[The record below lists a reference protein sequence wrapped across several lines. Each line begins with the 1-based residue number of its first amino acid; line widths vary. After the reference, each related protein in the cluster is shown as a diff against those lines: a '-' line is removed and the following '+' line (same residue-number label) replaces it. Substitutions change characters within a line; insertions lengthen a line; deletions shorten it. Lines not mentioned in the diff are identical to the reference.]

1 MKESTQTLLFIAAAL
16 GSMLLATQSQPTDAT
31 YEVSEEIGK
40 PLFKAFETE
49 QAKSLRILRFNEET
63 ATLRD
68 FEVAEEDGVWSIP
81 SKGGYPA
88 DAESQMAEASTGLID
103 LEILSIASQS
113 AADHAEYG
121 VIEPSG
127 DLEVGSTGVGTRVT
141 LNDPASESLVD
152 VVIGKPVRDA
162 EDQRFVRRTSQDIV
176 FTVAIDPSKFS
187 TKFEDWIEDDLLDL
201 EAWDVSRVQV
211 KDYTAELVMQ
221 GFRPAMAFDPRSDL
235 TLDFDQDDS
244 EWKPGTLRAYN
255 RDAEAYEDFELT
267 DTEQLNK
274 EALDGLKTAVGDL
287 KIVDV
292 ERKPGGL
299 SADLKAGDDFFDNRS
314 AVSSL
319 MKRGFAPTRGDDDST
334 DILSSEGEVI
344 VTTKDGIEYVLRFGK
359 LQLSEEE
366 GVTETSEEGEAAPS
380 GVNRYLFVM
389 ARLNSDLIES
399 PELEIVPEN
408 ESGES
413 EETEPSEE
421 DAEESNEDDGFNSRE
436 AVQKRNQR
444 KQDEYQATI
453 AAAQKRVDALNDR
466 FGDWYYVIADEV
478 YKEIAVGR
486 DDVIIAKEAAAGE
499 QAAPAPGPLGS
510 LGGGIPGL
518 PNVPGIDLTPSATE
532 GDATEA
538 MEEEAPADEESAI
551 EEAAEAVEDAA
562 ESVEATEATPETE

>member
-49 QAKSLRILRFNEET
+49 QAKSLRIVRFNEET

-88 DAESQMAEASTGLID
+88 DAESQMAEASTGVVD

-113 AADHAEYG
+113 AEDHVEYG

-127 DLEVGSTGVGTRVT
+127 DLEVGSSGVGTRVT

-152 VVIGKPVRDA
+152 VVIGKPVKDA
-162 EDQRFVRRTSQDIV
+162 EDQHFVRRTSQDIV

-235 TLDFDQDDS
+235 TVNFDEDES
-244 EWKPGTLRAYN
+244 EWQPGTLRAYN

-274 EALDGLKTAVGDL
+274 ETLDGLKTAVGDL

-299 SADLKAGDDFFDNRS
+299 SADLKGGDDFFDNRS

-319 MKRGFAPTRGDDDST
+319 MKRGFAPTRGDGDST

-344 VTTKDGIEYVLRFGK
+344 VTTKSGVEYVLRFGK

-366 GVTETSEEGEAAPS
+366 ASPETGEDGQPVSS

-389 ARLNSDLIES
+389 ARLNKDLIEA
-399 PELEIVPEN
+399 PELEIVPE
-408 ESGES
+408 EDEKD
-413 EETEPSEE
+413 SEE
-421 DAEESNEDDGFNSRE
+421 DAEDQEFNSPE
-436 AVQKRNQR
+436 AVEKRNQR

-453 AAAQKRVDALNDR
+453 ATAQKRVDALNGR

-478 YKEIAVGR
+478 YKKIAVGR
-486 DDVIIAKEAAAGE
+486 DDVITAKEAVAGSEAAE
-499 QAAPAPGPLGS
+499 PPATPATPGPLGS
-510 LGGGIPGL
+510 VGGGIPGL
-518 PNVPGIDLTPSATE
+518 PNVPGIDLTPS
-532 GDATEA
+532 DAEA
-538 MEEEAPADEESAI
+538 DTADTADTMEEEAPVDEEPAA
-551 EEAAEAVEDAA
+551 EEATEAVEDAA
-562 ESVEATEATPETE
+562 EAVESAEATPEAE